1 MKVYESAI
9 AILATAAI
17 ALFVFVAQAGAAQYP
32 DRPIRIV
39 VPAPPGGGTDILARL
54 VAKHLNDSWGQ
65 TVVVDNRS
73 GGNSLIGMDIVA
85 RANPDGHTLMA
96 VAAGPLDDHNL
107 KYFAPVT
114 LFAAPP
120 YLFVV
125 HPGVKAGSI
134 KEFITL
140 ARSQPGKLAYGSTGG
155 GAASHL
161 STELFKAMAKVDIL
175 HVPYKGIGQATTELL
190 GGQVQ
195 MMIGPSTALVPH
207 AKSGKLRALGITSA
221 KRLSTLPDIPTV
233 AESGLPGYESNG
245 WFGLVAPARLP
256 QPLIAKLNAEVNR
269 ILYLPETRTRLAD
282 LGAEPGGNKPEE
294 FLAFIRRE
302 NAKWD
307 KLIREQGIVIDRPRL
322 KL

>member
-1 MKVYESAI
+1 MIGVHRRLSA
-9 AILATAAI
+9 AA
-17 ALFVFVAQAGAAQYP
+17 LLLVFAASAHAAQYP
-32 DRPIRIV
+32 ERPIRFV

-54 VAKHLNDSWGQ
+54 VARHLGESWNQ

-85 RANPDGHTLMA
+85 RAIPDGYTLMA

-107 KYFAPVT
+107 KHFAPIT

-125 HPGVKAGSI
+125 HPAVKAASI
-134 KEFITL
+134 KELIAL
-140 ARSQPGKLAYGSTGG
+140 ARAQPGKLAYGSTGG

-175 HVPYKGIGQATTELL
+175 HVPYKGIGQASTELL

-195 MMIGPSTALVPH
+195 MLIGPSTALVPH

-221 KRLSTLPDIPTV
+221 KRLSTLADIPTV

-245 WFGLVAPARLP
+245 WFGLVGPARLP
-256 QPLIAKLNAEVNR
+256 QSLVAKLNTEVNR
-269 ILYLPETRTRLAD
+269 ILNLSEMRTRLAE
-282 LGAEPGGNKPEE
+282 LGADPASTTPEG

-307 KLIREQGIVIDRPRL
+307 KLIRAQNIQLDRPRL
-322 KL
+322 NL

>member
-1 MKVYESAI
+1 
-9 AILATAAI
+9 
-17 ALFVFVAQAGAAQYP
+17 
-32 DRPIRIV
+32 
-39 VPAPPGGGTDILARL
+39 
-54 VAKHLNDSWGQ
+54 
-65 TVVVDNRS
+65 VVVDNRS

-125 HPGVKAGSI
+125 HPGIKAGSVKDLI
-134 KEFITL
+134 AL

-161 STELFKAMAKVDIL
+161 STELFKSMAKVDIL

-195 MMIGPSTALVPH
+195 MMIGPSQALVPH
-207 AKSGKLRALGITSA
+207 ARSGKLRALGVTSA

-245 WFGLVAPARLP
+245 WFGLVAPARTP
-256 QPLIAKLNAEVNR
+256 KPVIISLNSEVNR
-269 ILYLPETRTRLAD
+269 ILNLPEMRARLSD
-282 LGAEPGGNKPEE
+282 LGADPAGNKPEE

-307 KLIREQGIVIDRPRL
+307 QLIKERGIQIDRPRL
-322 KL
+322 NL